1 MIWVESYQHFTG
13 KCKFQ
18 HKTQIFILLLLLQ
31 LVSIHHSK
39 LYFNM
44 HMEHSAVAS
53 GRKENGETS
62 YSLGKLIFFSHGA
75 LLWPR
80 KKLCCC

>member
-1 MIWVESYQHFTG
+1 MG

-18 HKTQIFILLLLLQ
+18 HKTQMFILLLLLQ

-44 HMEHSAVAS
+44 DMEHSAVAS
-53 GRKENGETS
+53 RRKENGETS
-62 YSLGKLIFFSHGA
+62 YSLGKLIFFFLWHIA
-75 LLWPR
+75 VAKEEAVLLLNCNFFW
-80 KKLCCC
+80 